1 MAVQVSTRRVSR
13 RREKHKEAVLDAA
26 ARKLQ
31 GHLHQTSSEH
41 ASKHAAVQRA
51 CSSICS
57 QTCEL
62 KTELMIIIQESAR
75 LYAAMLLAC
84 EAREARFE
92 AAQKVLGPELH
103 LCELVT
109 P

>member
-1 MAVQVSTRRVSR
+1 
-13 RREKHKEAVLDAA
+13 
-26 ARKLQ
+26 
-31 GHLHQTSSEH
+31 
-41 ASKHAAVQRA
+41 
-51 CSSICS
+51 
-57 QTCEL
+57 
-62 KTELMIIIQESAR
+62 MIIIQESAR
-75 LYAAMLLAC
+75 LYTAMLLAC